1 MSPEASVLTQ
11 PGFDDFEGARKIR
24 RPPTVDLGS
33 DVITVL
39 SVSPIRDDHD
49 ILERLLN
56 RENWRIQRADSLAS
70 GVAKLRQN
78 RAPVVISEEDLL
90 PGTWREMW
98 AEAARSP
105 GPPTLIVTSQVP
117 AESLWAEA
125 LNIGAYDVLAK
136 PFDAIEV
143 TRVVTLAWLNWKHQ
157 HEIGSCLRKRAM
169 AAQQVA
175 SPQTFTRP
183 EGKKCYGKG

>member
-1 MSPEASVLTQ
+1 MSPKTTVLTP
-11 PGFDDFEGARKIR
+11 PGFDDFEGARYIR

-49 ILERLLN
+49 ILERLLSCK
-56 RENWRIQRADSLAS
+56 NWSIQRADSLAS

-78 RAPVVISEEDLL
+78 RAPVVISEQDLL

-105 GPPTLIVTSQVP
+105 VPPTLIVTSRV
-117 AESLWAEA
+117 ANESLWAEA

-136 PFDAIEV
+136 PFDAVEV
-143 TRVVTLAWLNWKHQ
+143 TRVVSLAWLNWKYQ
-157 HEIGSCLRKRAM
+157 HEIGNCLPKRVM
-169 AAQQVA
+169 AAA
-175 SPQTFTRP
+175 GR
-183 EGKKCYGKG
+183 